1 MAGFWDAY
9 LPVCLETSD
18 LIRRV
23 ESPYKV
29 AADSAAEVSAVRDP
43 RAVHGGGGRKVEEPK
58 VPGMLH
64 VLSFYYQIIII
75 IICYD
80 GGGRK
85 IE

>member
-43 RAVHGGGGRKVEEPK
+43 RAVHGGGGRKVEETK

-64 VLSFYYQIIII
+64 ILSLSLSDYY
-75 IICYD
+75 YHYLL
-80 GGGRK
+80 RWRRP
-85 IE
+85 